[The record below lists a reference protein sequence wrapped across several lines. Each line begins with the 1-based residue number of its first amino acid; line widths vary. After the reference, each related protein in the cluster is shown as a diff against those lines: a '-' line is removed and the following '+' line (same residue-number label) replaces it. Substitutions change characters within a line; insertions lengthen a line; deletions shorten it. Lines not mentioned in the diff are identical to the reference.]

1 MTTSIPLE
9 GQPVVS
15 PRGLGWSARRRRDG
29 WLMVAPAVLLILA
42 LGVYPLISS
51 LVLSFRRWD
60 LQSHETPF
68 IGIANYAEAVA
79 DARHWGSWANTLAIV
94 VSAVSLELLLGF
106 GLALLL
112 LGDFR
117 GKRLLL
123 PLLMLPVM
131 MVPVVVG
138 LTWRMLWD
146 NQYGPINHLL
156 GLVAGRDVNI
166 VWLAHRDTALAA
178 MVVTDVWQWTPFMLL
193 VLLAGLTGVNPELY
207 EAASLDGAGWWASLR
222 DISLPGIAP
231 VVAVAVLFRALDA
244 FKLFDLVFMFTQGGP
259 GTSTESIS
267 WYIYQLGFRFFRLG
281 YASAVSYVAV
291 VILTVVATV
300 YVARFLREIPE

>member
-29 WLMVAPAVLLILA
+29 WLMVAPAVPPDPGPRRLP
-42 LGVYPLISS
+42 VISS

-117 GKRLLL
+117 
-123 PLLMLPVM
+123 
-131 MVPVVVG
+131 
-138 LTWRMLWD
+138 
-146 NQYGPINHLL
+146 
-156 GLVAGRDVNI
+156 
-166 VWLAHRDTALAA
+166 
-178 MVVTDVWQWTPFMLL
+178 
-193 VLLAGLTGVNPELY
+193 
-207 EAASLDGAGWWASLR
+207 ASDCCS
-222 DISLPGIAP
+222 PC
-231 VVAVAVLFRALDA
+231 
-244 FKLFDLVFMFTQGGP
+244 
-259 GTSTESIS
+259 
-267 WYIYQLGFRFFRLG
+267 
-281 YASAVSYVAV
+281 
-291 VILTVVATV
+291 
-300 YVARFLREIPE
+300 